1 MDRLGFFKHGLSSVM
16 EAAQAVVGLKKAAE
30 TFTEVIDDAL
40 RDVSPGLGLYLP
52 SIDATMYDSPSGTL
66 YEVGQMG
73 YTKVEAGCYYEGTA
87 YGVKAEELRTMA
99 LSSGLKIM
107 GLHLN
112 KFYEKGGDAKK
123 KADAEKGTDAEIEAS
138 AEKGADAEI
147 EADAENGTD
156 ARNEAGNATEC
167 AEHAFSLSD
176 ECRAWWGRALDSA
189 KTMGCKFV
197 TMSQFPEEISEQT
210 IEEYAGYFNFVGMM
224 AQERGLRFSFHP
236 SKAELQR
243 HDGRSTFEELA
254 ERCDTD
260 KVWFELDT
268 FEAHGAGV
276 DMCHTI
282 KQHAERIIALHLHDY
297 DIVGES
303 GEIDFNKILH
313 QAEQSKI
320 EEVFIE
326 VRSFPLP
333 PQNCAERS
341 LRNVEML
348 DSVKI

>member
-1 MDRLGFFKHGLSSVM
+1 M
-16 EAAQAVVGLKKAAE
+16 EAAQAAIGLKKAAE
-30 TFTEVIDDAL
+30 TFTEVIDEAL
-40 RDVSPGLGLYLP
+40 RDVSPGIGLYLP
-52 SIDATMYDSPSGTL
+52 SIDAIMYDSPSGTL

-73 YTKVEAGCYYEGTA
+73 YTKVEAGCYYECTA

-112 KFYEKGGDAKK
+112 KFYEKGGEAENG
-123 KADAEKGTDAEIEAS
+123 ADAEKKSGDATKS
-138 AEKGADAEI
+138 D
-147 EADAENGTD
+147 
-156 ARNEAGNATEC
+156 
-167 AEHAFSLSD
+167 EHTFSLSD
-176 ECRAWWGRALDSA
+176 ECRAWWERALDSA
-189 KTMGCKFV
+189 KAMGCKFV
-197 TMSQFPEEISEQT
+197 TMSQFPEELSEQT
-210 IEEYAGYFNFVGMM
+210 IEEYVQYFNLIGDM
-224 AQERGLRFSFHP
+224 AVARGLRFSFHP

-243 HDGRSTFEELA
+243 HDGLSIFEELVK
-254 ERCDTD
+254 RCNAD
-260 KVWFELDT
+260 KVWFEIDT
-268 FEAHGAGV
+268 FEAHKAGV
-276 DMCHTI
+276 DICAI
-282 KQHAERIIALHLHDY
+282 IRQYAESIVALHLHDY

-313 QAEQSKI
+313 QAQQNNI
-320 EEVFIE
+320 EEVFVE